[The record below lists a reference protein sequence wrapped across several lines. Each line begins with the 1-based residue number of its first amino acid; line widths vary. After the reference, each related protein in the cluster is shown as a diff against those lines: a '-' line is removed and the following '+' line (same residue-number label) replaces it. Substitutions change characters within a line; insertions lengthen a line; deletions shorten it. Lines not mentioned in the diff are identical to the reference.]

1 MKPYV
6 SIYADE
12 DDTMTK
18 NKTNSKNLSEND
30 YIEDHKLI
38 AKNYLELLTASYVKK
53 IDAIRKN

>member
-38 AKNYLELLTASYVKK
+38 AKNDVNNNNKFVINKLG
-53 IDAIRKN
+53 